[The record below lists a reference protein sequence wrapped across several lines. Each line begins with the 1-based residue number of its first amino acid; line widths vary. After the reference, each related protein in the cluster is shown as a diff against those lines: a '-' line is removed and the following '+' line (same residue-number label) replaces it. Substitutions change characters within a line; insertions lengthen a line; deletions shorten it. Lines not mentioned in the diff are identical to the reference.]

1 MIRKF
6 RKCEYSDLEYILK
19 LKEQTIKWYIEIIYG
34 WDIDIQREKTKHEL
48 DKHIK
53 DMRVIIV
60 DNKDAGLTTF
70 YKEEDKY
77 VVGLIMVDPIHQG
90 KGIGAKIINDYIDI
104 AKKEN
109 TDIYIKTY
117 KLNPAK
123 ELYKRLG
130 FIQYDEDDTHVYL
143 KIEFKRK

>member
-1 MIRKF
+1 MDIEF
-6 RKCEYSDLEYILK
+6 RKCDYNDVNFILK
-19 LKEQTIKWYIEIIYG
+19 LKELCMKWYIEKIYG
-34 WDIDIQREKTKHEL
+34 WNIDIQREKTKHEL
-48 DKHIK
+48 DKHIN

-70 YKEEDKY
+70 YKENDKY
-77 VVGLIMVDPIHQG
+77 VVGLIMINPTLQG
-90 KGIGAKIINDYIDI
+90 KGIGSKIINDYIDI

-143 KIEFKRK
+143 KIEF

>member
-1 MIRKF
+1 MNIKF
-6 RKCEYSDLEYILK
+6 RKCDYNDVNFILK
-19 LKEQTIKWYIEIIYG
+19 LKELCMKWYIEKIYG
-34 WDIDIQREKTKHEL
+34 WNIDIQREKTKNEL
-48 DKHIK
+48 DKHIN
-53 DMRVIIV
+53 DMRVIVV

-70 YKEEDKY
+70 YKENDKY
-77 VVGLIMVDPIHQG
+77 VIGLIMVDPIHQG
-90 KGIGAKIINDYIDI
+90 KGIGSKIINDYIDI
-104 AKKEN
+104 AKKEY

-143 KIEFKRK
+143 KIEFDK